1 MKMRRFFI
9 VMVLLTTVTTMQ
21 AQLSEQQIKERREAL
36 QKSKTELDEQSSNL
50 AKKEAKKLSKKGW
63 KATPGALPIEK
74 QLDKSYAYQMEY
86 DENLFPKYFNGE
98 GMSTGENYDA
108 AKMQATELA
117 KIQVATQIQTELTA
131 LIETNVATKQITA
144 EEAVTVTKSVM
155 AAKELISQRLGR
167 YIPVVELYRTL
178 PNKNKEV
185 LVRIVYNSKM
195 AKEAA
200 KAAARERLEK
210 EGDQLQKKLDELL
223 GW

>member
-1 MKMRRFFI
+1 MKKVKFLMIAMLFG
-9 VMVLLTTVTTMQ
+9 MTTNMQ
-21 AQLSEQQIKERREAL
+21 AQLTEEQVKERKETL
-36 QKSKTELDEQSSNL
+36 SKTKSELEKESTKL
-50 AKKEAKKLSKKGW
+50 AMNEARKLEKQGW
-63 KATPGALPIEK
+63 TVSPGALPIEK
-74 QLDKSYAYQMEY
+74 QLDKSYALLSEY
-86 DENLFPKYFNGE
+86 DENLFPKYFSGE

-117 KIQVATQIQTELTA
+117 KIQVATKIQTELTA

-144 EEAVTVTKSVM
+144 EEAVSVTKTVI

-185 LVRIVYNSKM
+185 MVRIVYNEKM
-195 AKEAA
+195 AKAAA
-200 KAAARERLEK
+200 KAAAREELEK
-210 EGDQLQKKLDELL
+210 QGDKLQQKLDELI